1 MDVGHALEAQL
12 DLREQRLQEGHQ
24 EGRRLEVRQQHR
36 YLVDHHS
43 LVVRTHARETSFMRA
58 RVRWC
63 VPYRARGAGR
73 SKEVLDILSGKKRG
87 GG

>member
-1 MDVGHALEAQL
+1 MDVGHALEPQL

-43 LVVRTHARETSFMRA
+43 LGRA
-58 RVRWC
+58 RMPVSQVSC
-63 VPYRARGAGR
+63 VCACAVMRVPCVVPRSPGRGVER
-73 SKEVLDILSGKKRG
+73 SSRHTERQEG
-87 GG
+87 